1 MANYDDDLMEDAEE
15 TQPPQRVRSQV
26 NAVRKQKGR
35 GFREGMDVDDDR
47 HAGRGYE
54 SLESGTGPG
63 PAKCALV
70 ASACFLCP
78 CWVLAG
84 LVFPLQHVA
93 VPCSWKPAQAR
104 KAAGCF
110 GVWNLLMSCAASWL
124 LDDLPPP
131 APQPWRAG

>member
-63 PAKCALV
+63 PAKCAN
-70 ASACFLCP
+70 AAPACFFCP
-78 CWVLAG
+78 CWKSAG
-84 LVFPLQHVA
+84 LVFPRQYVA
-93 VPCSWKPAQAR
+93 VL
-104 KAAGCF
+104 AAGSHHRQ
-110 GVWNLLMSCAASWL
+110 GRQLVVLGAE
-124 LDDLPPP
+124 P
-131 APQPWRAG
+131 APVMLCVLAA